1 LAYHFTDKQHGAN
14 EMNFD
19 RHLDGRANQAEARAA
34 RHYDMISKRE
44 EMAERQI
51 GELSNGKFYVYP
63 VGGKYKESNS
73 RVDLITYLIR
83 NKYA

>member
-1 LAYHFTDKQHGAN
+1 
-14 EMNFD
+14 MNFD
-19 RHLDGRANQAEARAA
+19 RHLDARANRAESNAA
-34 RHYDMISKRE
+34 RHHDMMMKRE

-73 RVDLITYLIR
+73 RVELIAYVIR